1 MSAPLTMVEQGIDI
15 GAKKVWGKRSL
26 TLGEL
31 ICFAIGGALIVT
43 QKAGKHSTLIGLA
56 VIFIGQA
63 LF

>member
-1 MSAPLTMVEQGIDI
+1 MSTKLAKQIEET
-15 GAKKVWGKRSL
+15 GAEKLWGKRSL

-31 ICFAIGGALIVT
+31 VTFAVGAALIVT
-43 QKAGKHSTLIGLA
+43 QRAGKHSTLIGLA